1 MGEFDFESRAADI
14 HQALDWGHCQA
25 DDIKI
30 LNRVLSFIDEAPQ
43 CNTTLVH
50 LAALGELE
58 MMEALEE
65 EPWAI
70 DQPDRY
76 GMAPIHYASMD
87 GDLEIL
93 KMLIWAEADVNISD
107 LDGLTP
113 LMFAALNG
121 HVDCI
126 RLLVGNK
133 CNIEQRSH
141 TEFQAIHYAA
151 QFCQPRSVLALAAAG
166 ASASARGWLGQ
177 TPLHRLAR
185 CEMDTSFEA
194 IKETISSLLVSKGVS
209 IDARDSNGDTPVFR
223 AVAKGNLPVLRCLV
237 AAGASLLPVND
248 GSRNILHMVAMY
260 PDDKILRYLSS
271 LDSRVFLGINTEHRA
286 TDGRTP
292 MDLVPIHDPDAVQS
306 PQEMAASCSLKQDT
320 RKLYCLIRYA
330 NLRHRSEQLRT
341 IIRLVDQKQTSCA
354 RLQLARVINEK
365 KEWGQLELA
374 SWYRGID
381 QMIQALEYDKV
392 IIALEDDVQQLNAQ
406 IGTVGAA
413 GTSNEG
419 SGSES
424 FN

>member
-25 DDIKI
+25 DDIDI
-30 LNRVLSFIDEAPQ
+30 LNRVLSLIDDAPQ

-93 KMLIWAEADVNISD
+93 KMLIWAEADVNICD

-121 HVDCI
+121 HIDCI
-126 RLLVGNK
+126 RLLVDSE

-141 TEFQAIHYAA
+141 TEFRAIHYAA
-151 QFCQPRSVLALAAAG
+151 QFCQPRSVLALVAAG

-194 IKETISSLLVSKGVS
+194 IKETISSLLVSRGVS
-209 IDARDSNGDTPVFR
+209 IDSRDSNGDTPVFR

-237 AAGASLLPVND
+237 EAGASLLPVNES
-248 GSRNILHMVAMY
+248 SRNILHMVAMF
-260 PDDKILRYLSS
+260 PDVEILRYLSS
-271 LDSRVFLGINTEHRA
+271 LDPTVFLGINTEHRA
-286 TDGRTP
+286 ADGLTP
-292 MDLVPIHDPDAVQS
+292 MNHVPIHDPGPIQN
-306 PQEMAASCSLKQDT
+306 PQEMAASWSLKQDT
-320 RKLYCLIRYA
+320 QKLYCLIRYA
-330 NLRHRSEQLRT
+330 NLKHRSEQLRT
-341 IIRLVDQKQTSCA
+341 IIRLVDQKQAPCA
-354 RLQLARVINEK
+354 RLQLAHVISEK
-365 KEWGQLELA
+365 KEWGQLELT

-381 QMIQALEYDKV
+381 QMIQAREFDKM
-392 IIALEDDVQQLNAQ
+392 IYN
-406 IGTVGAA
+406 
-413 GTSNEG
+413 S
-419 SGSES
+419 
-424 FN
+424 

>member
-1 MGEFDFESRAADI
+1 
-14 HQALDWGHCQA
+14 
-25 DDIKI
+25 
-30 LNRVLSFIDEAPQ
+30 
-43 CNTTLVH
+43 
-50 LAALGELE
+50 

-93 KMLIWAEADVNISD
+93 KMLIWAEADVNICD

-126 RLLVGNK
+126 RLLVDSK
-133 CNIEQRSH
+133 CNIEQKSH
-141 TEFQAIHYAA
+141 TEFRAIHYAA
-151 QFCQPRSVLALAAAG
+151 QFCQPRSVLALVAAG

-194 IKETISSLLVSKGVS
+194 IKETILSLLVSKGVS
-209 IDARDSNGDTPVFR
+209 IDARDSNGATPIFR

-237 AAGASLLPVND
+237 EAGASLLPVND
-248 GSRNILHMVAMY
+248 GSRNILHMVTMY
-260 PDDKILRYLSS
+260 PDNGIVQYLSS
-271 LDSRVFLGINTEHRA
+271 LDSEVFLGINAEHRDA
-286 TDGRTP
+286 GGRTP
-292 MDLVPIHDPDAVQS
+292 MDHVPSSHGPGATRC
-306 PQEMAASCSLKQDT
+306 PQGMAECGSLRQDIQ
-320 RKLYCLIRYA
+320 KLYCLIRHA

-341 IIRLVDQKQTSCA
+341 IIRLVGQKQTSCA
-354 RLQLARVINEK
+354 RLQLAHVINEK

-392 IIALEDDVQQLNAQ
+392 IIALEDDVQQLTAQ
-406 IGTVGAA
+406 IGTIGAA
-413 GTSNEG
+413 GTNNEG
-419 SGSES
+419 GVSDI